1 MKISLRHLEIFT
13 AVAKKGSIKEA
24 ANELYLSPSA
34 VSMSLSELEK
44 SLGVKLFDRLG
55 KKLIL
60 NNFGE
65 LLFQE
70 ANHLIDRVNYI
81 ENIFKSK
88 KFSGNFKIGCTQ
100 SIGNYVL
107 PDIISLFK
115 NENPDVEISLIIENT
130 ENIMKKLLKFE
141 IDLAFIEGIV
151 NHKLVE
157 SYNWLKD
164 EIVIFCGK
172 NHIFSKKKRVTI
184 NDLKKAQWILR
195 EKGSGTR
202 DIFEKAIYNKI
213 KNLKIFLEINQ
224 IEGIKRIVEKGIGVG
239 ALSYFTIKKELEN
252 GSLVKLN
259 TSFKIEREFK
269 IVLHKKKFKTPLIE
283 EFIKFSKERFA

>member
-13 AVAKKGSIKEA
+13 VVAKRGSIKEA